1 MPAEVANAVAATV
14 NGWAQRGPFDV
25 IWHGG
30 EPLAAGIDHLDGLM
44 APFRGVRHHVQT
56 NATLIDDAW
65 CAFFEERDVRVGL
78 SIDGPAERDAG
89 RVTRPGRPAH
99 GRIVRGIE
107 RLRRHGIEFSA
118 IAVVSDPDPAS
129 AAELY
134 AFFAD
139 LGCSVLGLNIE
150 EKEGVNTRSNEFD
163 PRRVTEFWSAFTEAW
178 RRNPVIR
185 VREIE
190 RVLGYAAAEFDGRA
204 DEFLPTEM
212 DPFPTVAHNG
222 DVVLFSPELAS
233 FERAGSPGGSS
244 PAVSPGGGF
253 AAGNVLREDL
263 AAVVA
268 RGAGQPWVAEF
279 RSGVDACRATC
290 PYFAFCG
297 GGQAANRYFE
307 HGRFDVTR
315 TCHCENSRIS
325 LMEGVVEHA
334 RAH

>member
-14 NGWAQRGPFDV
+14 NGWARRGPFDV

-78 SIDGPAERDAG
+78 SIDGPAERDGG
-89 RVTRPGRPAH
+89 RVTRSGRPAH

-107 RLRRHGIEFSA
+107 RLRRE
-118 IAVVSDPDPAS
+118 
-129 AAELY
+129 
-134 AFFAD
+134 
-139 LGCSVLGLNIE
+139 
-150 EKEGVNTRSNEFD
+150 
-163 PRRVTEFWSAFTEAW
+163 
-178 RRNPVIR
+178 
-185 VREIE
+185 
-190 RVLGYAAAEFDGRA
+190 
-204 DEFLPTEM
+204 
-212 DPFPTVAHNG
+212 
-222 DVVLFSPELAS
+222 
-233 FERAGSPGGSS
+233 
-244 PAVSPGGGF
+244 
-253 AAGNVLREDL
+253 
-263 AAVVA
+263 
-268 RGAGQPWVAEF
+268 
-279 RSGVDACRATC
+279 ACRATC